1 VFVDTHCHLDFKRFD
16 ADRHQVVAR
25 ARETDLGRLLNP
37 GIDLTSS
44 QSAINLA
51 DSFPEVYAA
60 VGVHPNEA
68 FTWQAETGNRLRE
81 MVSHPKVV
89 AIGEIGLDYYRDRV
103 AKDVQRQVFR
113 EQLALAAEAGKP
125 VIIHNR
131 EATEDVLDILME
143 WHAALVVSGS
153 PLAGH
158 PGVLHSY
165 SGEVNSALQA
175 MALNFYIGISGPV
188 TFQNARELQ
197 RVVTLLPLRNILI
210 ETDAPFLTPHPHR
223 GKRNEP
229 ANVHLVAEKIAD
241 LHGEPL
247 PTVASITTA
256 NAAWL
261 FQW

>member
-1 VFVDTHCHLDFKRFD
+1 MFVDTHCHLDFNSFD
-16 ADRHQVVAR
+16 ADRQQVVAR
-25 ARETDLGRLLNP
+25 AREADLGRILNP

-60 VGVHPNEA
+60 VGVHPDEA
-68 FTWQAETGNRLRE
+68 FTWRAETVSRLKE
-81 MVSHPKVV
+81 MALHPKVV
-89 AIGEIGLDYYRDRV
+89 AIGETGLDYYRDRV

-113 EQLALAAEAGKP
+113 EQLDLAAEVGKP

-131 EATEDVLDILME
+131 EASEDVLEILME
-143 WHAALVVSGS
+143 WHAALIVSGS

-165 SGEVNSALQA
+165 SGEVQSALQA

-188 TFQNARELQ
+188 TFQNARDLQ
-197 RVVTLLPLRNILI
+197 RVVAVLPLNNILI

-241 LHGEPL
+241 LHEETL
-247 PTVASITTA
+247 PAVASITTA

>member
-1 VFVDTHCHLDFKRFD
+1 VFVDTHCHLDFNSFD
-16 ADRHQVVAR
+16 ADRQQVVAR
-25 ARETDLGRLLNP
+25 AREADLGRILNP

-68 FTWQAETGNRLRE
+68 FTWRAETVSRLKE
-81 MVSHPKVV
+81 MALHPKVV
-89 AIGEIGLDYYRDRV
+89 AIGETGLDYYRDRV

-113 EQLALAAEAGKP
+113 EQLDLAAEVGKP

-131 EATEDVLDILME
+131 EASEDVLEILME
-143 WHAALVVSGS
+143 WHAALIVSGS

-165 SGEVNSALQA
+165 SGEVQSALQA

-188 TFQNARELQ
+188 TFQNARDLQ
-197 RVVTLLPLRNILI
+197 RVVAVLPLNNILI

-241 LHGEPL
+241 LHEETL
-247 PTVASITTA
+247 PAVASITTA

>member
-1 VFVDTHCHLDFKRFD
+1 VFVDTHCHLDFNSFD
-16 ADRHQVVAR
+16 ADRQQVVAR
-25 ARETDLGRLLNP
+25 AREADLGRILNP

-60 VGVHPNEA
+60 VGVHPDEA
-68 FTWQAETGNRLRE
+68 FTWRAETVSRLKE
-81 MVSHPKVV
+81 MALHPKVV
-89 AIGEIGLDYYRDRV
+89 AIGETGLDYYRDRV

-113 EQLALAAEAGKP
+113 EQLDLAAEVGKP

-131 EATEDVLDILME
+131 EASEDVLEILME
-143 WHAALVVSGS
+143 WHAALIVSGS

-165 SGEVNSALQA
+165 SGEVQSALQA

-188 TFQNARELQ
+188 TFQNARDLQ
-197 RVVTLLPLRNILI
+197 RVVAVLPLNNILI

-241 LHGEPL
+241 LHEETL
-247 PTVASITTA
+247 PAVASITTA